1 MVEVGTAYLSI
12 VPETSRIAPGI
23 RSALG
28 QADREATRAGRSMGN
43 SMSSA
48 LGSALKGGAV
58 AAAAA
63 GTAAIGTAMVQGFK
77 RLDAIDQAKGKL
89 SALGASTQ
97 TTAKVMDSALAAV
110 KGTAYGLGD
119 AATISASAMAAG
131 VKPGQDLTK
140 YLSMTA
146 DTAAI
151 AGTSLSDMG
160 AILNQVQTGQMAYTD
175 DLNQLADR
183 GIPIYQWLAKEAGVT
198 GGEVK
203 KMASDGKISSEMF
216 FKAIEANVG
225 GAAKTI
231 GSTTVRGGFENLK
244 AAMGRLGAA
253 ALEPG
258 FTRLPTALTDLT
270 GRIDALTPKAKE
282 LSKAFDEKVFGDWA
296 PKIREAF
303 EAFQKTGALD
313 DARSV
318 FTQLS
323 SAAVAMGPSVGQI
336 AESLGKASAAL
347 GVSGWQLLIDVLRA
361 GTAAL
366 SALNPL
372 LSTTADLMQSNQ
384 GIVTGLAAAFLA
396 FKTIPS
402 IMTGLRLGLAGV
414 STTAEDA
421 ATRTRGLGSAANG
434 VGRSLSP
441 MVSGLSTARTSMRD
455 FGSAWRTSIG
465 YMQQANPGISTAG
478 AGVRVLGA
486 NAASAARGGVGM
498 LRSAGSSLA
507 GVFGGPVGLAL
518 TGAAVAGTMV
528 ASEMAEA
535 KANTQAFTAAS
546 KDLTEAQQSLR
557 TALTATKGAVDD
569 SVIKAQSDVVDKY
582 TSKLAAAENQHQSM
596 WETVKSLNFDTSG
609 QAQKNIQATQAT
621 ETRRALDQLGFSNED
636 LAKKITG
643 SAGAYTTL
651 RSQLLGMGS
660 DGRTA
665 AADVNKLRAEFLQ
678 QQETARVVS
687 PGVTELGN
695 AIATMGDKGA
705 SSSDKLNAL
714 KTAMDALNPARNKT
728 EAMAQYGDAIRKV
741 ADASQG
747 IGADA
752 FKGGNLDA
760 LSESGANLSRT
771 LADLAEKSGQVASTG
786 GDMKTVAAQNEQVFQ
801 QLATATGQPIEKI
814 RELYGEMGGKTVDLS
829 VSLSGAPEVMQRLG
843 AISEAWSKTP
853 EKKTISVEE
862 SAVTD
867 ATRAALQQMSIDVSK
882 PMNGRVEI
890 TAQTDQAKAQLLL
903 ITQNVNVLNALK
915 ANPQIDLKKAQFD
928 AKSNEAKAAL
938 GEIDRRQVNPQANL
952 VLDKLLQGKAVSMQE
967 LTSLSQ
973 ASANPSVNLA
983 IQQLLQN
990 AGIAGAAIDNVAR
1003 DRTVTLHVV
1012 PQYQADVDSQ
1022 LGIAAPG
1029 RAYPNANGS
1038 IRQYADGGIA
1048 ALESYANG
1056 KTPDQALIQKAMPGP
1071 GLVQWAEPETG
1082 GEAYIPLG
1090 KNKRARSQSILA
1102 TVADMFGL
1110 VVLPKDSVPEGVSG
1124 WAGALAGIATRGLT
1138 SGFDGVRKFAD
1149 GGIVTGQ
1156 QLRDL
1161 ANGKGAS
1168 RPLTGAPYVWGG
1180 VNWGD
1185 CSGAMSAFARLAA
1198 GLSPFGGRFS
1208 TAAEADQLA
1217 KLGAKSGTGPAGS
1230 MRFGWVNGGPGGG
1243 HTAGTLPDGTNV
1255 EMGGSYGGGMVGGN
1269 VGADDPQFTNRAW
1282 MPVKDESKYAGSGS
1296 DSSSE
1301 DSVASG
1307 SSIDSSIDSG
1317 YSFDPITQDAE
1328 AAGDTSISGRA
1339 GNVVAAFVKGQI
1351 SSLFDVLSTN
1361 DSPGWLA
1368 ALTEYEKQ
1376 HSENAKKNYE
1386 AEKKKLD
1393 QDYKDA
1399 ADSRKSDYDEAKQNV
1414 EDDYQA
1420 KRISA
1425 SERDTRL
1432 LSLRD
1437 TYEQDELNKR
1447 HDYEN
1452 SVITLG
1458 KKYGQIKG
1466 DTERSLSIKQQ
1477 YESRDLKAGQQLEA
1491 DKFARTSQLDRDER
1505 SLESLRDSHA
1515 ISQSEYERR
1524 SRELRARYNADIAGM
1539 KSRYEG
1545 NRSQMKSEF
1554 DKSQR
1559 QFAPSDQY
1567 QPNTYKPGSFKPTD
1581 PGVTRPKPG
1590 EDQPTGGSTSGSGSS
1605 GSVQDAVKAAFSD
1618 RGWDKGAQWSA
1629 TDYIVDHESGWNPT
1643 ARNPSSGAF
1652 GLFQFLGATKDQYLP
1667 DENPDPGVQG
1677 QAGKRYIGDRYGTPT
1692 AAEEFWKAH
1701 NWYDQGGIANGI
1713 GVMQK
1718 NTLKPERVLS
1728 PRQTEL
1734 FNKMVARDFEGGGR
1748 SEDLL
1753 AQLVELNKALLK
1765 QVRSTPSGRPDGTA
1779 RFAEPRQRAALA
1791 GF

>member
-1 MVEVGTAYLSI
+1 MTELATAYISI
-12 VPETSRIAPGI
+12 VPETSKIAPGV

-43 SMSSA
+43 QMSSA

-63 GTAAIGTAMVQGFK
+63 GSAAIGTALVQGFK

-131 VKPGQDLTK
+131 VKPGKDLTK
-140 YLSMTA
+140 YLTMTA

-151 AGTSLSDMG
+151 AGTSLGDMG

-244 AAMGRLGAA
+244 AAVGRLGAA

-258 FTRLPTALTDLT
+258 FARLPTALTDLT

-282 LSKAFDEKVFGDWA
+282 LSKAFDEKVFGEWA

-303 EAFQKTGALD
+303 EAFQKTGTLD
-313 DARSV
+313 QTRSV
-318 FTQLS
+318 ITQLMS
-323 SAAVAMGPSVGQI
+323 AMGAAAPSIGQI
-336 AESLGKASAAL
+336 AASLAQASAAL
-347 GVSGWQLLIDVLRA
+347 GVSGWQLFLTALQT

-372 LSTTADLMQSNQ
+372 LQTTANLMQNNT
-384 GIVTGLAAAFLA
+384 GVVTGLVAAWLA
-396 FKTIPS
+396 FKTVPS
-402 IMTGLRLGLAGV
+402 LLGRVNSAIAPMTGQLA
-414 STTAEDA
+414 
-421 ATRTRGLGSAANG
+421 
-434 VGRSLSP
+434 
-441 MVSGLSTARTSMRD
+441 TARTSARD

-486 NAASAARGGVGM
+486 NAAAAARGGVGM
-498 LRSAGSSLA
+498 LRTAGSSLA

-535 KANTQAFTAAS
+535 KSN
-546 KDLTEAQQSLR
+546 TEAFAAAAKNLTDAQFSLR
-557 TALTATKGAVDD
+557 TALMATKGAVDD
-569 SVIKAQSDVVDKY
+569 GVVKAQTSVVDQY
-582 TSKLAAAENQHQSM
+582 TEKLKAAENQHQSM
-596 WETVKSLNFDTSG
+596 WETVKSLNFDTAG

-621 ETRRALDQLGFSNED
+621 ETRRALDQLGISNED

-643 SAGAYTTL
+643 SAGAYTDL
-651 RSQLLGMGS
+651 RAKLLGMGS
-660 DGRTA
+660 DGKTA
-665 AADVNKLRAEFLQ
+665 AADINKLRSEFQ
-678 QQETARVVS
+678 RQQETARLVS
-687 PGVTELGN
+687 PGVTELGD

-741 ADASQG
+741 GDAAQG

-771 LADLAEKSGQVASTG
+771 LSDLAEKAGQVASTG
-786 GDMKTVAAQNEQVFQ
+786 GDMKAVAAQNEQAFQ

-814 RELYGEMGGKTVDLS
+814 RELYGQLGGKTVDLS
-829 VSLSGAPEVMQRLG
+829 VSLQGAPEVMQRLA
-843 AISEAWSKTP
+843 AISEVWSKTP

-862 SAVTD
+862 SAVTE
-867 ATRAALQQMSIDVSK
+867 ATRAQLQQMNLDVSK

-890 TAQTDQAKAQLLL
+890 TAKTDQAKSELLL

-915 ANPQIDLKKAQFD
+915 ANPKLDLSKAQFD

-938 GEIDRRQVNPQANL
+938 NGIDRSQVNPQANL

-1102 TVADMFGL
+1102 TVADIFGL

-1124 WAGALAGIATRGLT
+1124 WAGALAGIATRGIA

-1491 DKFARTSQLDRDER
+1491 DKFARTNQLNRDER

-1581 PGVTRPKPG
+1581 PGVTRPKPD
-1590 EDQPTGGSTSGSGSS
+1590 EDQPTGGSTSGSSSS

-1652 GLFQFLGATKDQYLP
+1652 GLFQFLGSTKDQYLP

-1701 NWYDQGGIANGI
+1701 NWYDQGGQAVGT
-1713 GVMQK
+1713 GLMAK
-1718 NTLKPERVLS
+1718 NVITPERVLS
-1728 PRQTEL
+1728 PRQTAAFE
-1734 FNKMVARDFEGGGR
+1734 KMVDRDFEGGGNTG
-1748 SEDLL
+1748 
-1753 AQLVELNKALLK
+1753 QLVDRLDQLIELNKQLLK
-1765 QVRSTPSGRPDGTA
+1765 HSRSLPAARSDSGQA
-1779 RFAEPRQRAALA
+1779 RFAEAQQRSVLA